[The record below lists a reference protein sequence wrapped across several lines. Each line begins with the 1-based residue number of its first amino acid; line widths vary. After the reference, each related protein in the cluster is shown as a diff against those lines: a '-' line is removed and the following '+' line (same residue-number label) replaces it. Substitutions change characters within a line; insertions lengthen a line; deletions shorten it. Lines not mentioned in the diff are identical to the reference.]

1 MVSGFNS
8 LRNPLRVVAALVV
21 TFVLTACQFGGG
33 PITLGGPRLSGQTVN
48 VAMLLP
54 VSGAGGD
61 ALLAQSLENA
71 ARLAAADVAA
81 GATIQITVYDT
92 AGNAATAATR
102 AQEAVAAG
110 ADVIVGPVRSNAAA
124 AVGVAVANSNIA
136 VLSFSNN
143 TEIAGGNVMVLG
155 YTFANTAS
163 RIVGYAAQQGRG
175 NIVLVHAANLAG
187 EVARDA
193 VRSAA
198 ARTGATIS
206 ATVPYE
212 FSQVGVVNVV
222 GEVTSAV
229 RSGGA
234 NSVLLTSDSAGAL
247 PLFAQLLPEN
257 GLGTEVQMMG
267 LTRWDIPPATLELSG
282 LQGGW
287 FTLPD
292 GGAAADFNARYAAA
306 NGTPP
311 HALGGLGYDAIR
323 AVTQAATAG
332 RLGPA
337 DLVAA
342 GQVEG
347 AGGAFRFLPDGTTER
362 ALAVAQI
369 VNQQVSVIDPAPRR
383 LGGPGL

>member
-1 MVSGFNS
+1 
-8 LRNPLRVVAALVV
+8 
-21 TFVLTACQFGGG
+21 
-33 PITLGGPRLSGQTVN
+33 
-48 VAMLLP
+48 
-54 VSGAGGD
+54 
-61 ALLAQSLENA
+61 
-71 ARLAAADVAA
+71 
-81 GATIQITVYDT
+81 
-92 AGNAATAATR
+92 
-102 AQEAVAAG
+102 
-110 ADVIVGPVRSNAAA
+110 
-124 AVGVAVANSNIA
+124 
-136 VLSFSNN
+136 
-143 TEIAGGNVMVLG
+143 
-155 YTFANTAS
+155 
-163 RIVGYAAQQGRG
+163 
-175 NIVLVHAANLAG
+175 
-187 EVARDA
+187 
-193 VRSAA
+193 
-198 ARTGATIS
+198 
-206 ATVPYE
+206 
-212 FSQVGVVNVV
+212 
-222 GEVTSAV
+222 
-229 RSGGA
+229 
-234 NSVLLTSDSAGAL
+234 
-247 PLFAQLLPEN
+247 
-257 GLGTEVQMMG
+257 MMG